1 MSIYEKAKKFKKK
14 YPMTVA
20 WRLKQN
26 SRIIEEHLE
35 SDEKVLYVFV
45 GQKNQ
50 FSYDIFSTAV
60 FAITNKRIVVG
71 RKSVIFGSAF
81 DSIMPYLFN
90 DLNVRTNIIWG
101 RINIDTVK
109 EQIVISNI
117 DKKAVKEIERNIS
130 KYMIELKKD
139 YEKTKDK

>member
-71 RKSVIFGSAF
+71 RKRVIFGSAF

-90 DLNVRTNIIWG
+90 DLNVRTNIIWEG
-101 RINIDTVK
+101 LILIL
-109 EQIVISNI
+109 
-117 DKKAVKEIERNIS
+117 S
-130 KYMIELKKD
+130 KNK
-139 YEKTKDK
+139 